1 MYEDFAEY
9 LSLDRIRIYHINFL
23 PLFRNDSRM
32 KHNMKTHLLLIM
44 AIMTLNGI
52 SVLSQQALWGGEEIL
67 SPDIHENKSVTF
79 RLTAPNATE
88 VKIAG
93 DWMPMDGW
101 TPGTEVLVKDEKG
114 IWSYISELL
123 EPELYSYAFIVDG
136 LRLNDPNN
144 AYLSRDIS
152 TSTNIFIIDG
162 PQADLYRVNDV
173 EHGSVTRRWYNSP
186 GLEMRRRVTIY
197 TPPGYENSKKK
208 YPVLYLLHGA
218 GGDEEAWIE
227 LGRTSQILDNLIA
240 GGSIEPMIVIM
251 PNGNVSQQA
260 APGEGP
266 RGFYKPQFMVP
277 GTMNGA
283 YEESFMDIVKFV
295 ENSYR
300 VKAEKASRA
309 VAGLSM
315 GGFHS
320 LHISRYYPN
329 TFDYVGLF
337 SPAIMPGQN
346 PVTNV
351 YEDIDG
357 TLLTQMNNG
366 YSLYWIA
373 IGKTDFLYKNVVEYR
388 EKLDAIGME
397 YTYRESEGGH
407 IWKNWRIYLT
417 EFTPLL
423 FK

>member
-1 MYEDFAEY
+1 
-9 LSLDRIRIYHINFL
+9 
-23 PLFRNDSRM
+23 M
-32 KHNMKTHLLLIM
+32 KKMRLIIM
-44 AIMTLNGI
+44 AIITLNGI
-52 SVLSQQALWGGEEIL
+52 SVLSQQAPWGGEEIL
-67 SPDIHENKSVTF
+67 SPEIHDNKRVTF
-79 RLTAPNATE
+79 RLTASNAKE
-88 VKIAG
+88 VKIMG

-101 TPGTEVLVKDEKG
+101 TPGAEVMEKNEKG
-114 IWSYISELL
+114 TWSYTSQVLD
-123 EPELYSYAFIVDG
+123 PELYSYAFLVDG
-136 LRLNDPNN
+136 LRVNDPNN

-152 TSTNIFIIDG
+152 TNTNLFLIDG
-162 PQADLYRVNDV
+162 AQADLYRVNDV
-173 EHGSVTRRWYNSP
+173 EHGSVTKRWYDSP
-186 GLEMRRRVTIY
+186 GLEMKRRITIY
-197 TPPGYENSKKK
+197 TPPGYENSKEK

-218 GGDEEAWIE
+218 GGDEEAWME
-227 LGRTSQILDNLIA
+227 LGRASQIMDNLVA
-240 GGSIEPMIVIM
+240 EGSIKPMIVVM

-266 RGFYKPQFMVP
+266 RGFFKPQFMVP

-283 YEESFMDIVKFV
+283 YEESFVDIVDFV
-295 ENSYR
+295 EKSYR
-300 VKAEKASRA
+300 VKADKASRA
-309 VAGLSM
+309 IAGLSM

-337 SPAIMPGQN
+337 SPAILPAQN
-346 PVTNV
+346 PVTNI

-357 TLLTQMNNG
+357 TLRAQMENG

-388 EKLDAIGME
+388 QKLDAMGME

-407 IWKNWRIYLT
+407 IWKNWRVYLT
-417 EFTPLL
+417 EFAPLL

>member
-1 MYEDFAEY
+1 
-9 LSLDRIRIYHINFL
+9 
-23 PLFRNDSRM
+23 
-32 KHNMKTHLLLIM
+32 M
-44 AIMTLNGI
+44 AIMTLNGL
-52 SVLSQQALWGGEEIL
+52 SVLSQQALWGGEEIV

-88 VKIAG
+88 VKISG
-93 DWMPMDGW
+93 DWMPMEGW
-101 TPGTEVLVKDEKG
+101 DPGTEVLEKDEKG
-114 IWSYISELL
+114 IWSYTSELL

-136 LRLNDPNN
+136 LRINDPNN

-173 EHGSVTRRWYNSP
+173 EHGSVIRRWYDSP
-186 GLEMRRRVTIY
+186 GLEMTRRVTIY
-197 TPPGYENSKKK
+197 TPPGYESSKEK

-218 GGDEEAWIE
+218 GGDEEAWME

-240 GGSIEPMIVIM
+240 GGSIEPMIVVM

-266 RGFYKPQFMVP
+266 RGLFKPQFMVP

-283 YEESFMDIVKFV
+283 YEESFMDIVSFV

-320 LHISRYYPN
+320 LHISRYFPN

-357 TLLTQMNNG
+357 TLLTQMDNG
-366 YSLYWIA
+366 YNLYWIA
-373 IGKTDFLYKNVVEYR
+373 IGKDDFLYKNVVEYR
-388 EKLDAIGME
+388 EKLDAMGME
-397 YTYRESEGGH
+397 YTYRESDGGH
-407 IWKNWRIYLT
+407 IWKNWRVYLT

>member
-1 MYEDFAEY
+1 
-9 LSLDRIRIYHINFL
+9 
-23 PLFRNDSRM
+23 M
-32 KHNMKTHLLLIM
+32 KKQLLIIM

-52 SVLSQQALWGGEEIL
+52 SVLSQQALWGGEEIV

-88 VKIAG
+88 VKIMG
-93 DWMPMDGW
+93 DWMPMEGW
-101 TPGTEVLVKDEKG
+101 TPGADVMEKDEKG
-114 IWSYISELL
+114 IWSYTSELL
-123 EPELYSYAFIVDG
+123 EPELYSYAFLVDG
-136 LRLNDPNN
+136 LRVNDPNN

-152 TSTNIFIIDG
+152 SSTNIFIIDG
-162 PQADLYRVNDV
+162 PQADLYRVNNV
-173 EHGSVTRRWYNSP
+173 EHGSVTRRWYDSP
-186 GLEMRRRVTIY
+186 GLEMKRRVTIY
-197 TPPGYENSKKK
+197 TPPGYENSKEN

-218 GGDEEAWIE
+218 GGDEEAWME
-227 LGRTSQILDNLIA
+227 LGRASQILDNLIA
-240 GGSIEPMIVIM
+240 NGSIEPMIVVM

-266 RGFYKPQFMVP
+266 RGFFKPQFMVP

-283 YEESFMDIVKFV
+283 YEESFMDIVNFV
-295 ENSYR
+295 ENCYR
-300 VKAEKASRA
+300 VNAVKAARA

-337 SPAIMPGQN
+337 SPAIMPGQD
-346 PVTNV
+346 PVTDV
-351 YEDIDG
+351 YEDIDR
-357 TLLTQMNNG
+357 TLLTQKDNG

-388 EKLDAIGME
+388 EKLDAMGME

-407 IWKNWRIYLT
+407 IWKNWRVYLT

>member
-1 MYEDFAEY
+1 
-9 LSLDRIRIYHINFL
+9 
-23 PLFRNDSRM
+23 
-32 KHNMKTHLLLIM
+32 M
-44 AIMTLNGI
+44 AIITLNGI
-52 SVLSQQALWGGEEIL
+52 SVLSQQAPWGGEEIL
-67 SPDIHENKSVTF
+67 SPEIHDNKRVTF
-79 RLTAPNATE
+79 RLTASNAKE
-88 VKIAG
+88 VKIMG

-101 TPGTEVLVKDEKG
+101 TPGAEVMERDEKG
-114 IWSYISELL
+114 TWSYTSQVLD
-123 EPELYSYAFIVDG
+123 PELYSYAFLVDG
-136 LRLNDPNN
+136 LRVNDPNN

-152 TSTNIFIIDG
+152 TNTNLFLIDG
-162 PQADLYRVNDV
+162 AQADLYRVNDV
-173 EHGSVTRRWYNSP
+173 EHGSVTKRWYDSP
-186 GLEMRRRVTIY
+186 GLEMKRRITIY
-197 TPPGYENSKKK
+197 TPPGYENSKEK

-218 GGDEEAWIE
+218 GGDEEAWME
-227 LGRTSQILDNLIA
+227 LGRASQIMDNLVA
-240 GGSIEPMIVIM
+240 EGSIKPMIVVM

-266 RGFYKPQFMVP
+266 RGFFKPQFMVP

-283 YEESFMDIVKFV
+283 YEESFVDIVDFV
-295 ENSYR
+295 EKSYR
-300 VKAEKASRA
+300 VKADKASRA
-309 VAGLSM
+309 IAGLSM

-337 SPAIMPGQN
+337 SPAILPAQN
-346 PVTNV
+346 PVTNI

-357 TLLTQMNNG
+357 TLRAQMENG

-388 EKLDAIGME
+388 QKLDAMGME

-407 IWKNWRIYLT
+407 IWKNWRVYLT
-417 EFTPLL
+417 EFAPLL